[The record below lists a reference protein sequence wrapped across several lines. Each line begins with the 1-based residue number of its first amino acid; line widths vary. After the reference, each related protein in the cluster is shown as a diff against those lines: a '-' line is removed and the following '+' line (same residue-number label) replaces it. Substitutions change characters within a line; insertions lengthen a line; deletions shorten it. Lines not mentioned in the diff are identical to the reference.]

1 MRPKRTKLQSNSLCG
16 LSAIAFSNRTKLN
29 SPKNWGNQTQ
39 SNIWFPNSW
48 FLQKLMVLK
57 SITSFWRLEST
68 FYTKSYLFG
77 TLRQHIRRVWSSHG
91 SYFGETQS
99 SQNTHGETMDIAV
112 PKFRWVQNL
121 SFKSVTWYCRIM
133 ANCEFWYGK
142 YLNRTWYALVAN
154 QVHVV
159 SS

>member
-16 LSAIAFSNRTKLN
+16 LSAIAFSNQTKLN

-91 SYFGETQS
+91 LDDGEMQS
-99 SQNTHGETMDIAV
+99 SQIAHGETKQAWYATKAYQKDTNRYLPYPNSA
-112 PKFRWVQNL
+112 QNL
-121 SFKSVTWYCRIM
+121 AFRSVTWYRWIS
-133 ANCEFWYGK
+133 G
-142 YLNRTWYALVAN
+142 
-154 QVHVV
+154 Q
-159 SS
+159 